1 MYKMGGMG
9 DLSAMKSVV
18 HSPKTLEALYSK
30 LNMRLYYLVNIFSSV
45 GA

>member
-9 DLSAMKSVV
+9 DLIVTKPVV
-18 HSPKTLEALYSK
+18 HSPKTREALYSK
-30 LNMRLYYLVNIFSSV
+30 LNMRLYSLVNTFSSV